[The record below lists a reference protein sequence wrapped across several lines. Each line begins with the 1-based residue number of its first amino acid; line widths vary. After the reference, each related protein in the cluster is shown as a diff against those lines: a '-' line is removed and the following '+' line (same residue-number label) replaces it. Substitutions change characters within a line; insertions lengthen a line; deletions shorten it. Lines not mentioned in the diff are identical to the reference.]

1 MRLKS
6 ELKASLLIPVVVL
19 GIAWLQ
25 EGIDQLLFRGQ
36 WNLPMVPGGSALGIL
51 TAPFSHGGW
60 GHLLA
65 NSTLFLPLSWM
76 VCFKSKR
83 DYLAIWLGVFITAI
97 PVWLWWPNGS
107 HGLSGVVYGLL
118 GYLLLIGWL
127 ERLPFSLVL
136 SLSTLLLYGGVLPS
150 LLPVFTPAGVS
161 WIGHASGFAGGLLA
175 AAAVSRS
182 RP

>member
-1 MRLKS
+1 MGLKS
-6 ELKASLLIPVVVL
+6 ELKATLLIPVVVL

-25 EGIDQLLFRGQ
+25 EGIDQLLFGGQ

-107 HGLSGVVYGLL
+107 HGLSGVACSKG
-118 GYLLLIGWL
+118 IP
-127 ERLPFSLVL
+127 RLRSMRMARPDQ
-136 SLSTLLLYGGVLPS
+136 GQPS
-150 LLPVFTPAGVS
+150 AT
-161 WIGHASGFAGGLLA
+161 ASRTRG
-175 AAAVSRS
+175 
-182 RP
+182 